1 MKETLVTG
9 IDKFRSGGTDAWEE
23 WEVWEARK
31 ASEAWAAWEPWKA
44 WVPEK
49 PCGPFKVALPSQNYM
64 LGDPS
69 PKVHCGVTKVL
80 SRLEDSTLPRSS
92 SSGHRS
98 LRKNMALHST
108 DQVHIPKRS
117 SSRETI

>member
-44 WVPEK
+44 WVP
-49 PCGPFKVALPSQNYM
+49 
-64 LGDPS
+64 
-69 PKVHCGVTKVL
+69 
-80 SRLEDSTLPRSS
+80 RS
-92 SSGHRS
+92 H
-98 LRKNMALHST
+98 AAHS
-108 DQVHIPKRS
+108 K
-117 SSRETI
+117 